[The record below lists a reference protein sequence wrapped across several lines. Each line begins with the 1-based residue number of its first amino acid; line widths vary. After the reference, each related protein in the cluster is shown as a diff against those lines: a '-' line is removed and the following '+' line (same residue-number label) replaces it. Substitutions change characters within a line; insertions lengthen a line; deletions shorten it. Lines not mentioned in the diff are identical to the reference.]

1 MAMDLEE
8 QQVRIVQMEADILQK
23 RQAYKYFTIQLFV
36 NATIAV
42 AALMT
47 AVFAGG
53 KILFGH

>member
-1 MAMDLEE
+1 MDLEE